1 MNLVATGS
9 SVAAL
14 QRTGEPA
21 GLTRRAAAG
30 QTPDNVAA
38 ARAAMEQFVG
48 ETFFGLM
55 IKEMNKTVSHDHLLG
70 GGAGEDT
77 LRPYLN
83 QQLAQDL
90 ARSRHF
96 DLSDAMF
103 ETVYRNTPHSPVV
116 STVEEQP

>member
-1 MNLVATGS
+1 MNFVATGS
-9 SVAAL
+9 SAAAL

-21 GLTRRAAAG
+21 GLTRRATASR
-30 QTPDNVAA
+30 TPENVQA

-83 QQLAQDL
+83 QRLAQDL

-96 DLSDAMF
+96 DLSEAMF
-103 ETVYRNTPHSPVV
+103 KTIYRNTPYSPVV
-116 STVEEQP
+116 STVEARP